1 MIAAALTGSYARDH
15 NGHMRNKANVAQ
27 MKAKLS
33 EYLRQVKS
41 GGEVVITER
50 GIPVARLVPL
60 ESDERRATR
69 EERLIRAGLLRPAE
83 GPRKPL
89 GMPTRSAGIGAAVL
103 EALLAE
109 RDEAPY

>member
-1 MIAAALTGSYARDH
+1 M
-15 NGHMRNKANVAQ
+15 AQ
-27 MKAKLS
+27 MKARLS

-60 ESDERRATR
+60 DSDERRATR
-69 EERLIRAGLLRPAE
+69 EERLIRAGILRPSQR
-83 GPRKPL
+83 PRKKL
-89 GMPTRSAGIGAAVL
+89 GRPGHGGGRAVL

-109 RDEAPY
+109 RDEGY

>member
-1 MIAAALTGSYARDH
+1 MGTTT
-15 NGHMRNKANVAQ
+15 NVAQ

-60 ESDERRATR
+60 GADERRATR
-69 EERLIRAGLLRPAE
+69 EERLIRAGILRPAH
-83 GPRKPL
+83 GRRRKL
-89 GMPTRSAGIGAAVL
+89 GLPKSAPGAAAAVL
-103 EALLAE
+103 DVLLAE
-109 RDEAPY
+109 RGEGY

>member
-1 MIAAALTGSYARDH
+1 MGTTT
-15 NGHMRNKANVAQ
+15 NVAQ

-60 ESDERRATR
+60 GADERRATR
-69 EERLIRAGLLRPAE
+69 EERLIRAGILRPAH
-83 GPRKPL
+83 GHRRKL
-89 GMPTRSAGIGAAVL
+89 GLPKSAPGAAAAVL
-103 EALLAE
+103 DVLLAE
-109 RDEAPY
+109 RGEGY

>member
-1 MIAAALTGSYARDH
+1 MKNTAS
-15 NGHMRNKANVAQ
+15 VAQ

-60 ESDERRATR
+60 EPDERRATR
-69 EERLIRAGLLRPAE
+69 EERLIRAGILRPAK
-83 GPRKPL
+83 GPA
-89 GMPTRSAGIGAAVL
+89 PTFHLRV
-103 EALLAE
+103 
-109 RDEAPY
+109 

>member
-1 MIAAALTGSYARDH
+1 
-15 NGHMRNKANVAQ
+15 MRNTANVAQ
-27 MKAKLS
+27 IKAKLS

-50 GIPVARLVPL
+50 GMPVARLVPL

-69 EERLIRAGLLRPAE
+69 EERLIRAGILRPAQA
-83 GPRKPL
+83 PRKPL
-89 GMPTRSAGIGAAVL
+89 GMPKSSAGIGAAVL

>member
-1 MIAAALTGSYARDH
+1 
-15 NGHMRNKANVAQ
+15 MRNTANVAQ

-60 ESDERRATR
+60 DPDETRATR
-69 EERLIRAGLLRPAE
+69 EERLIRAGVLRPAR
-83 GPRKPL
+83 GRRKKL
-89 GMPTRSAGIGAAVL
+89 GLPKSRPDAGAAVL

-109 RDEAPY
+109 RNEGH